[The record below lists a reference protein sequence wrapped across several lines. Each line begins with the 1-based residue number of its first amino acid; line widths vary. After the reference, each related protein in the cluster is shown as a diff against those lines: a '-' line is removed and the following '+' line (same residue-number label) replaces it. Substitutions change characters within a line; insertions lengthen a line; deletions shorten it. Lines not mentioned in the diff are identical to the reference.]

1 MHLNLRPCSIL
12 LLRGG
17 FVPLTLS
24 STALQAIIVAAIT
37 ANTFQLLYPCIP
49 HDTMAQTQ
57 DALSRNI
64 IDLTDHDQGDSLQI
78 LSSAASRAEEAA
90 SRLANRF
97 ESAVLEK
104 HRMYLAQLTP
114 HRALASSTLSDDIR
128 ETPATNRVR
137 RQAAVHASHTLTE
150 VYKTL
155 NPLEEKL
162 QASTTTP
169 KKPGRP
175 KKDEWTPG
183 SHGSRSTEESDVR
196 RRFATEDAI
205 SPTSHV
211 GQGLHLDG
219 HRKNS
224 IESPLP
230 SKKRKRPS
238 LSLEPGSPSKLAR
251 TGGLQVQDF
260 MPGNGHTSPTSS
272 HEPPLQTI
280 RDCQRVMPP
289 NIPNFR
295 FNSKSI
301 NQDFYSDS
309 DLRLAEILEE
319 LISTISKNQ
328 KRRYKY
334 ALSKD
339 QLKSICK
346 AVSRLPQ
353 DLNLPWSDYTNLD
366 RSLWKSQG
374 THCHLSTYMACMV
387 LMIPSTSKLSALFE
401 LSSL

>member
-1 MHLNLRPCSIL
+1 
-12 LLRGG
+12 
-17 FVPLTLS
+17 
-24 STALQAIIVAAIT
+24 
-37 ANTFQLLYPCIP
+37 
-49 HDTMAQTQ
+49 MAQTQ

-64 IDLTDHDQGDSLQI
+64 IDLTDHDQDDSLQI
-78 LSSAASRAEEAA
+78 LSSAASRVEEAA

-114 HRALASSTLSDDIR
+114 HRALASSTLSDNIR
-128 ETPATNRVR
+128 ENAATNRVR

-169 KKPGRP
+169 RKLGRP
-175 KKDEWTPG
+175 RKDEWTPS
-183 SHGSRSTEESDVR
+183 SHGSRSTEECDVR
-196 RRFATEDAI
+196 QRFTTDDAS
-205 SPTSHV
+205 SPTSNV
-211 GQGLHLDG
+211 GRGLDLDR
-219 HRKNS
+219 HRKSS
-224 IESPLP
+224 IEGPLS

-251 TGGLQVQDF
+251 TGGLQVQDS
-260 MPGNGHTSPTSS
+260 MPGNGHTSPISS
-272 HEPPLQTI
+272 HEPQLQTI
-280 RDCQRVMPP
+280 RDCQRVMRP
-289 NIPNFR
+289 NDPNFR
-295 FNSKSI
+295 FTSKSS

-309 DLRLAEILEE
+309 NLRLAEILED
-319 LISTISKNQ
+319 LISTISKSQ
-328 KRRYKY
+328 QRRYKY

-346 AVSRLPQ
+346 AVSGLPR

-366 RSLWKSQG
+366 RSLWKSQRS
-374 THCHLSTYMACMV
+374 HFHLST
-387 LMIPSTSKLSALFE
+387 
-401 LSSL
+401 